1 MDELSGL
8 SPEAADAAARSVRS
22 LAAGA
27 TAVAGNLGPGLA
39 VLEGWYG
46 TARDGFSRRVREL
59 RTDLETLSFAGTAG
73 AALIEEYA
81 RRLSML
87 RAQLARVDDEIDRVQ
102 GRTGAGVSD
111 LASWAQDQ
119 AELERWGASRRR
131 VLAEFDEASEEFAVR
146 LLAVLEHVPDR
157 PRRFGEH
164 VDDAAATLAA
174 AAADT
179 AFLGLGWIEDGPGW
193 AATWRRAPGAALDA
207 VTHPVATLADA
218 VAWDDWTGGR
228 YGAGSVTVG
237 LLVAGR
243 KPSRTGA
250 AGKVLPAGH
259 RWARY
264 LDVRGDPLPQSLDE
278 LLAGVDLG
286 RSEVFSAAHT
296 MGRHVEVD
304 DGFLRERLRTGAL
317 EGARVGTPPP
327 RSSRWNDQETAERV
341 VTAALRDHAAEC
353 VAAAGDGAT
362 RLTVRGPAGADVGVV
377 WTLDP
382 RGRPVRVPVAA
393 VVVVLE
399 RAGGGSW
406 YVLTA
411 FPDGDR

>member
-1 MDELSGL
+1 MDELSEL

-27 TAVAGNLGPGLA
+27 TAVAGHLEPGLA

-46 TARDGFSRRVREL
+46 AARDGFSHRVLEL
-59 RTDLETLSFAGTAG
+59 RSDLETLSFAGTAG
-73 AALIEEYA
+73 AALIEGYA

-87 RAQLARVDDEIDRVQ
+87 RAKLTGVDDEI
-102 GRTGAGVSD
+102 AGVQRRSAAGISD
-111 LASWAQDQ
+111 LASWGQDQ
-119 AELERWGASRRR
+119 AELERWRASRQR

-146 LLAVLEHVPDR
+146 LFAVLEHVQDR

-179 AFLGLGWIEDGPGW
+179 AFLGLGWIVDGPGW
-193 AATWRRAPGAALDA
+193 VAAWRQAPGAALDA

-218 VAWDDWTGGR
+218 VAWDDWAEGR
-228 YGAGSVTVG
+228 YGAGSVTAG
-237 LLVAGR
+237 LLIAGR
-243 KPSRTGA
+243 KPSRSGA
-250 AGKVLPAGH
+250 AGKVLPPGH

-264 LDVRGDPLPQSLDE
+264 LDARGDPLPQSLDE

-286 RSEVFSAAHT
+286 RNEVFSAAHT

-304 DGFLRERLRTGAL
+304 DAFLQERLRTGAR
-317 EGARVGTPPP
+317 EDGRAGTPPP
-327 RSSRWNDQETAERV
+327 RSSRWSDEETAERV
-341 VTAALRDHAAEC
+341 VTGALRDHAAEC
-353 VAAAGDGAT
+353 AEAAADGAT
-362 RLTVRGPAGADVGVV
+362 RLTVRGPASADVGVV

-382 RGRPVRVPVAA
+382 RGRPVEVPVAA

-411 FPDGDR
+411 FPDGVR